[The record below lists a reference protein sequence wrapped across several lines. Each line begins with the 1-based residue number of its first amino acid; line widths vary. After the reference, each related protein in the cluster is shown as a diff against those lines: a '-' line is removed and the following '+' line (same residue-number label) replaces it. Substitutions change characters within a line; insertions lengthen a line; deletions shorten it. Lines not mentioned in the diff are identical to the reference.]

1 MRIKS
6 YFAPSVQAA
15 IALARREFG
24 DDVTLVTSHVA
35 ASDVRHLGEYEVVFA
50 IEEASDTVVPEPEPA
65 AAPAFQD
72 LLREAIAT
80 KPSMHEGLPE
90 KLEQLRLCFIEIG
103 LEPPLVRAL
112 LTMIERSVPFSA
124 QPIVPAVIDESASS
138 FLLPETAGAGP
149 ETEDRPQIVQGSDS
163 IDPSLV
169 ACFVGAKQNTPPSAG
184 SGARLEQCPSV
195 GMSPDA
201 AAKVAAPPTVSAPR
215 ALDPSLLAAFSGAA
229 TQKETSRNIVSPER
243 ASLEITES
251 QVESAAPLAQRA
263 SAGHGAAKGLM
274 VTLVAAGLCAFGQ
287 RFR

>member
-50 IEEASDTVVPEPEPA
+50 IEEASDAAVATEPEP

-80 KPSMHEGLPE
+80 KPSMHEGLAE
-90 KLEQLRLCFIEIG
+90 KLEQLRLGFIEIG

-112 LTMIERSVPFSA
+112 LTLIERSVPFSA
-124 QPIVPAVIDESASS
+124 QPIQPVAMNESADSVAS
-138 FLLPETAGAGP
+138 LEAAEAVPEPEHGL
-149 ETEDRPQIVQGSDS
+149 ETERKSNS

-169 ACFVGAKQNTPPSAG
+169 ACFVGADRHKEAALADNRVLKSTAMIKP
-184 SGARLEQCPSV
+184 E
-195 GMSPDA
+195 PDI
-201 AAKVAAPPTVSAPR
+201 VPEIVSAVSSPR
-215 ALDPSLLAAFSGAA
+215 AIDPSLLAAFSGAA
-229 TQKETSRNIVSPER
+229 AQKETPRNILSPEP
-243 ASLEITES
+243 APVVPAES
-251 QVESAAPLAQRA
+251 QVEPPSAPRAQRA
-263 SAGHGAAKGLM
+263 SAGQGASKGLM

>member
-50 IEEASDTVVPEPEPA
+50 IEEPSDAAVAPEPEPA

-80 KPSMHEGLPE
+80 KPSMHESLAE
-90 KLEQLRLCFIEIG
+90 KLEQLRLSFIEIG

-112 LTMIERSVPFSA
+112 LTLIERSVPFSA
-124 QPIVPAVIDESASS
+124 QPIQPVAINESMSVATS
-138 FLLPETAGAGP
+138 FETAGAVP
-149 ETEDRPQIVQGSDS
+149 EAEYRSETVRTANS
-163 IDPSLV
+163 IDAALV
-169 ACFVGAKQNTPPSAG
+169 ACFVGTD
-184 SGARLEQCPSV
+184 RHRE
-195 GMSPDA
+195 
-201 AAKVAAPPTVSAPR
+201 AAPADNRLLKSIAVVEPQADVLPEIIPAVSSPR
-215 ALDPSLLAAFSGAA
+215 AIDPSLLAAFSGAA
-229 TQKETSRNIVSPER
+229 TQKETPRNIVSPEQPP
-243 ASLEITES
+243 LEATES
-251 QVESAAPLAQRA
+251 RAEPPAAPRAQRA
-263 SAGHGAAKGLM
+263 SAGQGASKGLM